1 MKVDFRKIPVETLDG
16 TTEEKDIAHWL
27 GNAIRQQTTDIG
39 EDDLA
44 CAIYRQGEADLT
56 PEQAEVV
63 KNYAKKAGLLA
74 YIQRGLEQQLTID
87 N

>member
-44 CAIYRQGEADLT
+44 CAIYRQGEVELT

-63 KNYAKKAGLLA
+63 KDYAKKAGLLA
-74 YIQRGLEQQLTID
+74 YIQRGLEQQLTMD